1 MILDNEVTMNRSPP
15 KHRTDPG
22 SAGVRATSRRDRK
35 ALRRCLYVFCVAVL
49 FTTPCSGQ
57 ATEADIK
64 RLGIIKAAFVYNFLD
79 YVVRPEDDEP
89 EVYRVVVLGD
99 SHVAKPLQMISER
112 KKVKGRKIQVLTY
125 PKITAFDTCNV
136 LYISSELAADIDTVR
151 ALVEGWT
158 VLIIGESPGLA
169 AKGVAFNIVP
179 DGRTMRFEVNQRAL
193 RRVGLT
199 AGSQLLKLATLVDE
213 EDP

>member
-1 MILDNEVTMNRSPP
+1 MYV
-15 KHRTDPG
+15 
-22 SAGVRATSRRDRK
+22 
-35 ALRRCLYVFCVAVL
+35 LYVVVL
-49 FTTPCSGQ
+49 FTNPCSGQ
-57 ATEADIK
+57 DNEVDTK
-64 RLGIIKAAFVYNFLD
+64 RLGILKAAFVYNFLD
-79 YVVRPEDDEP
+79 YVEWPDQP

-99 SHVAKPLQMISER
+99 SYVTKPLQMISER

-136 LYISSELAADIDTVR
+136 LYLSSELAAEIDTVR

-169 AKGVAFNIVP
+169 EKGVAFNIVP

-193 RRVGLT
+193 RRAGLT
-199 AGSQLLKLATLVDE
+199 AGSQLLKLATFVDE